1 MFTVFTKQATL
12 IRSSTVLSLP
22 LQFRCSNTQYT
33 NTFNTNTHTHALS
46 LSLSHTYRYTNACL
60 QNRKMSLKMIP
71 VYKMPVENMLRRKF
85 VLSKLCSVEK
95 LSVDK
100 MSRHTLFKFCNYK
113 RFISR
118 SDKKRS
124 NFTVWW
130 NFKFE
135 FWWEL
140 STTLKWTLENSE

>member
-1 MFTVFTKQATL
+1 LFTVFTKQGTL
-12 IRSSTVLSLP
+12 IRRSTVLSLP

-33 NTFNTNTHTHALS
+33 LTLLTQTHTHTRTRS

-60 QNRKMSLKMIP
+60 HNRKMSLKMIP
-71 VYKMPVENMLRRKF
+71 VYKMSVENMLCRKF

-95 LSVDK
+95 LPVDK

-118 SDKKRS
+118 SVKKRS

-135 FWWEL
+135 FGG
-140 STTLKWTLENSE
+140 N